1 MEEEKPTSKL
11 AGLKKQSLKIAGFSY
26 LAGDAALAI
35 AKHQEGDK
43 HGLGGAAIWAAGGLA
58 AATFGNPSAEKQLCF
73 LEERLGQ
80 YLRKQSVAI
89 PRNPTTEELTKQH
102 GIIHHIQSFLYAN
115 PSELLNS
122 FYALG
127 GAMTLVGGIKKHNK
141 MDVASGILVTA
152 GALAGLLI
160 QEKQPDAD
168 HPASGMLGKL
178 WESAQQKPLRVSGAL
193 YLANNV
199 PLFAE
204 AYRKHK
210 QGNKSYVARYL
221 TAASYVFANSLLAIS
236 SRDSSGAGDDGKEA
250 ILSAL
255 AETAAS
261 VINAQPREVQEALI
275 HNVSGFI
282 SSQPEIKKSAAD
294 IAKLLHQ
301 KLDEAHIVSGK
312 PASWS
317 QRLEITPPSAPMAT
331 R

>member
-1 MEEEKPTSKL
+1 MDKEKPSSAVDRLKDNSL
-11 AGLKKQSLKIAGFSY
+11 RIAGLSY
-26 LAGDAALAI
+26 LAGDVAIAI

-43 HGLGGAAIWAAGGLA
+43 HGVGGAAIWAAGGLA
-58 AATFGNPSAEKQLCF
+58 ALAFGNPSAEKQLRF

-80 YLRKQSVAI
+80 YLKKQSVTI
-89 PRNPTTEELTKQH
+89 PKNPSTKELTKQH

-115 PSELLNS
+115 PSEMLNS

-127 GAMTLVGGIKKHNK
+127 GALTLVGGIKKRETT
-141 MDVASGILVTA
+141 DIASGILITA

-178 WESAQQKPLRVSGAL
+178 WETAQQKPLRVSGAF

-199 PLFAE
+199 PLILG
-204 AYRKHK
+204 AYTK
-210 QGNKSYVARYL
+210 QKAGEKSYVARYL
-221 TAASYVFANSLLAIS
+221 TAASYVFANTLLTMS

-301 KLDEAHIVSGK
+301 KLDEARIVSEQ

-317 QRLEITPPSAPMAT
+317 QRLENTSPSAPMAT